1 MPVKFIGAAY
11 DFPCANQVE
20 NYGGD
25 INVYV
30 VWDHHLM
37 YCAPHTYRLSPDMV
51 FRDFLEQVFAPD
63 YQQHPD
69 TGKVDWDQGV
79 WQLEN
84 EPWQPD
90 LDKSFAGNG
99 IAHNSFIRVT
109 TPGLEGLHGVGN

>member
-37 YCAPHTYRLSPDMV
+37 YCAPHTYRLPPDMI

-63 YQQHPD
+63 YAQHPD

-90 LDKSFAGNG
+90 LDKSFTGNG
-99 IAHNSFIRVT
+99 VAHNSFIRVT
-109 TPGLEGLHGVGN
+109 TPGLEGMHGVGN

>member
-1 MPVKFIGAAY
+1 MAVKFIGDSY
-11 DFPCANQVE
+11 DFPCANRRE

-25 INVYV
+25 INIYV
-30 VWDHHLM
+30 VWDHHLI
-37 YCAPHTYRLSPDMV
+37 YCAPNTYRLPPDMK

-63 YQQHPD
+63 YFQHPD
-69 TGKVDWDQGV
+69 VDKVNWDEGV

-84 EPWQPD
+84 QPWQPD
-90 LDKSFAGNG
+90 LDKSFTGNG

>member
-1 MPVKFIGAAY
+1 MPVKFVGDSY
-11 DFPCANQVE
+11 DFPCANRVE

-30 VWDHHLM
+30 VWDHHLI
-37 YCAPHTYRLSPDMV
+37 YCSPNTYRLPPDMK

-63 YQQHPD
+63 YPQHPD
-69 TGKVDWDQGV
+69 TEKVDWDQGV

-90 LDKSFAGNG
+90 LDKSFADNG
-99 IAHNSFIRVT
+99 VAHHSFIRVT
-109 TPGLEGLHGVGN
+109 TPGLEGMHGVGN